1 MKFILSFISVFSVFW
16 FVPETFINDIK
27 YELSP
32 GTEIKEQYRNGENPK
47 TFPSVPENKWT
58 NDEDDRPNPPLEPIR
73 TYTNSFGQDVQAPTL
88 YATSPA
94 GASARCK
101 DGTYSF
107 SRNRRGTCS
116 GHGGVAEW
124 LE

>member
-1 MKFILSFISVFSVFW
+1 
-16 FVPETFINDIK
+16 
-27 YELSP
+27 
-32 GTEIKEQYRNGENPK
+32 YRNGENPK